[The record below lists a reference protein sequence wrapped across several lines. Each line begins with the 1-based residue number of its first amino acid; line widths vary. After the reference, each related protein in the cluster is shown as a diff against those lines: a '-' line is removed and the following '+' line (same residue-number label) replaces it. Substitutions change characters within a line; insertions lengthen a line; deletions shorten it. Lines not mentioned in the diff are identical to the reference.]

1 MKATLK
7 AIRVNN
13 GWSQEEAA
21 KLYGISVATLQNYE
35 LGKTFPDVPTI
46 NRIIEVTGISYN
58 DIIFLPNNNAK
69 SVLQKEE
76 KVLRI
81 KNQSCIFNK
90 NGLQI
95 KKKQN

>member
-21 KLYGISVATLQNYE
+21 VRFGVSVATLQNYE
-35 LGKTFPDVPTI
+35 LGKTFPDVPII
-46 NRIIEVTGISYN
+46 NKILEATRLNYN

-69 SVLQKEE
+69 SVNEE
-76 KVLRI
+76 FKT
-81 KNQSCIFNK
+81 KT
-90 NGLQI
+90 
-95 KKKQN
+95 

>member
-21 KLYGISVATLQNYE
+21 KLYGVSVATLQNYE
-35 LGKTFPDVPTI
+35 LGKTFPDVPII

-58 DIIFLPNNNAK
+58 DIIFLPNKNAK
-69 SVLQKEE
+69 SV
-76 KVLRI
+76 I
-81 KNQSCIFNK
+81 D
-90 NGLQI
+90 
-95 KKKQN
+95 KQYN